1 MMALPCSQTVL
12 PSVSVLPTFKEVPCS
27 KARFICSVTFLI
39 VLAKKGMNFHILE
52 ADANL
57 AIGAVWTN
65 HGDSAKRIMLG
76 GLDELEDFAVP

>member
-1 MMALPCSQTVL
+1 
-12 PSVSVLPTFKEVPCS
+12 
-27 KARFICSVTFLI
+27 
-39 VLAKKGMNFHILE
+39 MNFHILE